1 MEGLTIFRTGTC
13 DFGDQAVSLSLRVAQ
28 DKSIHANCKS
38 PLAKLA
44 SSIPYADN
52 YLFSSRSKQK
62 SVEAIKEVIDQ
73 QKEYGLTLKPP
84 SHNLETGHEDLG
96 EAKGETSQTSGL
108 R

>member
-1 MEGLTIFRTGTC
+1 MQITICF
-13 DFGDQAVSLSLRVAQ
+13 
-28 DKSIHANCKS
+28 
-38 PLAKLA
+38 PLGQNK
-44 SSIPYADN
+44 
-52 YLFSSRSKQK
+52 K
-62 SVEAIKEVIDQ
+62 SVEAIKEVMDQ